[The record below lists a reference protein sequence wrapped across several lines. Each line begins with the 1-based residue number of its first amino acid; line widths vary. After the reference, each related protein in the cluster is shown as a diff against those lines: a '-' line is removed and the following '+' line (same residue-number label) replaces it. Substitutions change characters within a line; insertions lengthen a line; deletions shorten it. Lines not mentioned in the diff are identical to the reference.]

1 MGIGLCIWEYHTRD
15 TGYDL
20 LRASSSAS
28 GDLTHARDR
37 AYDSLRALGSASG
50 DITHDTVGTICYWH
64 WVLRPV
70 KSHTRQGVRF
80 VTDVGSYIL
89 WYGLRKS
96 IVYDLLLALGSAS
109 FDITHETT
117 GTICHGHWD
126 LLLVISHTGQ
136 GVQYVSGIG
145 LCIL

>member
-1 MGIGLCIWEYHTRD
+1 MFNHTWHK
-15 TGYDL
+15 GYDL

-28 GDLTHARDR
+28 GDLTHARNKV
-37 AYDSLRALGSASG
+37 YDLLRALGSATG
-50 DITHDTVGTICYWH
+50 DITLATGGKVCYWH
-64 WVLRPV
+64 WVLRLV
-70 KSHTRQGVRF
+70 KSHTRQGMRF

-96 IVYDLLLALGSAS
+96 VVYDLLLALGSAF
-109 FDITHETT
+109 FDIIHETT

-126 LLLVISHTGQ
+126 LLLVISHTRQ
-136 GVQYVSGIG
+136 GVQHVSGIG